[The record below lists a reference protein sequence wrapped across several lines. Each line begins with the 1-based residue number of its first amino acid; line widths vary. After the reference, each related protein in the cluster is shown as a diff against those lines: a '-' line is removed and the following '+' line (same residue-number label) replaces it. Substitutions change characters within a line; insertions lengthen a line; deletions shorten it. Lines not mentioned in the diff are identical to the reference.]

1 MRSHFRNLAGWL
13 PLELIG
19 WAGGFIFLAAM
30 NPAQPAPFDICLFK
44 KMGLPFCPGCGLG
57 RSLSLLLHGD
67 PIHSFLTHPLGL
79 PAFLILSVRII
90 TLSHRL
96 LNRTRAPMPKT
107 LS

>member
-1 MRSHFRNLAGWL
+1 MKSHFRNLAGGL
-13 PLELIG
+13 PVELIG
-19 WAGGFIFLAAM
+19 WAGGLIFLAAL

-57 RSLSLLLHGD
+57 HSLSLLLHGD
-67 PIHSFLTHPLGL
+67 FIPSLQAHPLGL
-79 PAFLILSVRII
+79 PALLILLARII

-96 LNRTRAPMPKT
+96 LKRTRAPQPRT